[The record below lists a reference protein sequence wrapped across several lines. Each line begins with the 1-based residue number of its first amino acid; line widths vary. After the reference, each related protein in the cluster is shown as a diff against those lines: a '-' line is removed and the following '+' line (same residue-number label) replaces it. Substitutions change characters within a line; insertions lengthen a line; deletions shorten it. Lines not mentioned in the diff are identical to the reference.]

1 MKTPTEEKLFIK
13 GGPKLRNKPM
23 PFREQFGKKEL
34 NAVINVFK
42 KSWKDKRDF
51 SSEGFFEN
59 KFNKEFSKFHGGGF
73 VDTVNSGTSAV
84 YIALKSYGIK
94 KKDEVIIS
102 PVCNPGGT
110 MPIALASSNLV
121 IPDSA
126 KNSFIICPENFAKS
140 VNKNTKFAVITHL
153 GGHSV
158 EIEEISKICKKN
170 KIILI
175 EDCSQAHGAKY
186 KNKYL
191 GTFGD
196 TSTWS
201 TMFSKTLST
210 GGTGGVILTKKKDQ
224 YWKIRSIADRGKP
237 FNKKNFNFRNT
248 DEYLFPSLNY
258 NIDELSCAIGSSI
271 LSRLKYIIKK
281 RQELATKLDQKLIS
295 LNGFSPTNLQIKNSN
310 SSIFFHTIKINLEKF
325 KSSKE
330 EIVKAI
336 ESEGIEINGNY
347 KDIVCEW
354 KWINK
359 YTKKKYYSE
368 NAINF
373 RNSTFNLLYNE
384 KYTLKDIQDIFNV
397 LKKVE
402 HNLIKN

>member
-1 MKTPTEEKLFIK
+1 MKKITEEKLFIK
-13 GGPKLRNKPM
+13 GGPKLRKTPM

-34 NAVINVFK
+34 NAVREVFK

-59 KFNKEFSKFHGGGF
+59 RFNLEFSKFHGGGF
-73 VDTVNSGTSAV
+73 ADTVNSGTSAV

-94 KKDEVIIS
+94 NNDEVVIS

-110 MPIALASSNLV
+110 MPIALLSSNLI

-126 KNSFIICPENFAKS
+126 KDSFNICPDNFAKS
-140 VNKNTKFAVITHL
+140 LSKRTKFAVITHL
-153 GGHSV
+153 GGHAV
-158 EIEEISKICKKN
+158 EIDEISKICKKKN
-170 KIILI
+170 IILI
-175 EDCSQAHGAKY
+175 EDCSQAHGARY

-237 FNKKNFNFRNT
+237 FHKKNFNFRNT

-258 NIDELSCAIGSSI
+258 NIDELSCAIGYSI
-271 LSRLKYIIKK
+271 LSRLKEIVNK
-281 RQELATKLDQKLIS
+281 RNKLAKKLDEKLDN
-295 LNGFSPTNLQIKNSN
+295 LVGFSNTNLQIKSSY
-310 SSIFFHTIKINLEKF
+310 SSIFFHTIKINLDKF
-325 KSSKE
+325 KVPKE
-330 EIVKAI
+330 KIVKAI
-336 ESEGIEINGNY
+336 EAEGIDINGDY

-354 KWINK
+354 KWIDK
-359 YTKKKYYSE
+359 HTKKKFFSK

-384 KYTLKDIQDIFNV
+384 KYTYRDMNDIFNV
-397 LKKVE
+397 LKKVQF
-402 HNLIKN
+402 NLIKG